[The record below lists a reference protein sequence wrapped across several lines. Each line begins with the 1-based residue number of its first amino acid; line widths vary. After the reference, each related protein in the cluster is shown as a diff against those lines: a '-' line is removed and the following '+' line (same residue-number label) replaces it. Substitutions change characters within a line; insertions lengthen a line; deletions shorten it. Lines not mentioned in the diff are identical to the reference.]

1 MCLREP
7 SGIIYTWQKQKR
19 YRDDS
24 IILLFAQRRNIGVKL
39 IVVIETGII
48 LELWTS
54 DFIFGSR
61 ANGLYSTNSDIDLA
75 LNDEKTLNRYD
86 VGEAK
91 AMFAE
96 SNIAYQIDI
105 VDLNNISDRL
115 KNIILQEGKEWK
127 I

>member
-1 MCLREP
+1 MNTFNDGIPIEVKRKIISVLRALFP
-7 SGIIYTWQKQKR
+7 NAKII
-19 YRDDS
+19 
-24 IILLFAQRRNIGVKL
+24 
-39 IVVIETGII
+39 
-48 LELWTS
+48 
-54 DFIFGSR
+54 IFGSR

-75 LNDEKTLNRYD
+75 LNDEKPLNRYD